1 MTVTVPPSSWAFYE
15 VLVSHPRDTI
25 EIGVNLTRDPAQR
38 VVAFVSYGPFAVTT
52 IDALNVPFVFL
63 NNTFSYPHPT
73 IGSWNVAIYNS
84 AGRSEA
90 YVITSNIFA
99 PVGPT
104 NPPNPNR
111 NGVNVVTI
119 IVILFVG
126 VFFVTLSIAA
136 WIRWAAARGG
146 YVSIQ

>member
-1 MTVTVPPSSWAFYE
+1 MSRTM
-15 VLVSHPRDTI
+15 DTI
-25 EIGVNLTRDPAQR
+25 EIGFELSRDPAQR
-38 VVAFVSYGPFAVTT
+38 VVAFVSYAPFAVTT
-52 IDALNVPFVFL
+52 LNPLHLPFPL
-63 NNTFSYPHPT
+63 NNATNSFSYPHPT

-84 AGRSEA
+84 AGRSED
-90 YVITSNIFA
+90 YLITSNAFV

-111 NGVNVVTI
+111 NGVNVVTV

-126 VFFVTLSIAA
+126 VFIVTLAIAA